1 MKELTK
7 KQERVLAFLQRRVR
21 KTGKAPTYREIAA
34 ELRIDVR
41 SAYQHVEA
49 LERKGFVE
57 RTGRRIELLG
67 DHRPERGIPV
77 VGRVAAGS
85 PILAIENVEE
95 HVDLAREFDDDDA
108 FFLRVRGDSMTGAG
122 INDGDLVLVRPQPR
136 VENGRIAAV
145 IVGEEATVKRV
156 FLRKNRIELRP
167 ENPAHRTMVYGPDDD
182 VRIAGKVVMT
192 MRRL

>member
-1 MKELTK
+1 VKDLTK

-21 KTGKAPTYREIAA
+21 KTGKTPTYREIAA
-34 ELRIDVR
+34 ELRVDVR

-57 RTGRRIELLG
+57 RAGRHIELAD

-77 VGRVAAGS
+77 VGRVAAGA

-95 HVDLAREFDDDDA
+95 HVDFEREFDDDA

-122 INDGDLVLVRPQPR
+122 INDGDLVLVHPQPR
-136 VENGRIAAV
+136 VDNGQIAAV

-156 FLRKNRIELRP
+156 FLRKGRVELHP
-167 ENPAHRTMVYGPDDD
+167 ENPAHRTMVYGPEDD